1 VVTLEEKKIENSK
14 IYATLLL
21 LLLLGLI
28 SFSPAIA
35 LLSNTVLIKSQ
46 GTIST
51 TQITAKS
58 GFPEDIQAAVNT
70 VAAAGGGTVYVPEGK
85 WTFNPSSWPGV
96 TIPNGVNVIGA
107 GIGKSVLYLP
117 NYPQGGL
124 ANKPFPNRPFFYC
137 TGNSETDKKV
147 RISGITFQGH
157 IEDEEEV
164 LCGVEVFGIDNFRID
179 HCEFIDFD
187 QTSIFPRSCRGV
199 IDHCTIDNPYKD
211 KIAGADQA
219 YGIIVLGDYTV
230 WYSLDQ
236 LLGKYTLNTVYI
248 EDCSFSRCRHSI
260 ASNDAGWYVVRHC
273 VFTEPR
279 PKNFGIID
287 VHGTD
292 YGGRGLEA
300 YDNLIIGA
308 EGYEASEAFWIRGG
322 SGVIFNNTMKN
333 IRYGIGL
340 YKEAANP
347 QYWVKDLYIWG
358 NSMDGGT
365 LINNADD
372 YRENVDYFLRTPNQ
386 QQDSFVYT
394 PYPYPHPLTLG

>member
-1 VVTLEEKKIENSK
+1 VIELEGKNMQNLRIH
-14 IYATLLL
+14 ATLLL

-28 SFSPAIA
+28 SFSPVIA

-51 TQITAKS
+51 TQITARS
-58 GFPEDIQAAVNT
+58 GFPEDIQAAVNV
-70 VAAAGGGTVYVPEGK
+70 VAAAGGGTVYVPEGN

-96 TIPNGVNVIGA
+96 TIPNGVNIIGA
-107 GIGKSVLYLP
+107 GIGQTVLYLP

-124 ANKPFPNRPFFYC
+124 ANKPFSNRPFFYC
-137 TGNSETDKKV
+137 TGNYETNKQV

-157 IEDEEEV
+157 VEDEEEA
-164 LCGVEVFGIDNFRID
+164 LCGVEVVAIDNFRID

-187 QTSIFPRSCRGV
+187 NAAIFPRDCRGV
-199 IDHCTIDNPYKD
+199 IDHCIIDNPYKD
-211 KIAGADQA
+211 KISDTVWA
-219 YGIIVLGDYTV
+219 YGIIVLGDYYT

-248 EDCSFSRCRHSI
+248 EDCTFSRCRHSI
-260 ASNDAGWYVVRHC
+260 ASNGAGWYVVRHC

-308 EGYEASEAFWIRGG
+308 ANYPASQAFWIRGG
-322 SGVIFNNTMKN
+322 SGVIFNNTMQN
-333 IRYGIGL
+333 ISYGIVL
-340 YKEAANP
+340 MKESENR
-347 QYWVKDLYIWG
+347 QFWVNNLYIWG
-358 NSMDGGT
+358 NGMDGGT
-365 LINNADD
+365 LLLDGDNYI
-372 YRENVDYFLRTPNQ
+372 ENVDYFLYAK
-386 QQDSFVYT
+386 SGYT

>member
-1 VVTLEEKKIENSK
+1 LEEKKIKNSK

-51 TQITAKS
+51 TQITARS
-58 GFPEDIQAAVNT
+58 GFPDDIQAAVNV
-70 VAAAGGGTVYVPEGK
+70 VAAAGGGTVYVPEGN

-107 GIGKSVLYLP
+107 GIGQTVLYLP

-137 TGNSETDKKV
+137 TGNYETNKKV

-157 IEDEEEV
+157 VEDEEEI
-164 LCGVEVFGIDNFRID
+164 LCGVEVNGIDNFRID

-187 QTSIFPRSCRGV
+187 NAAIFPRDCRGV
-199 IDHCTIDNPYKD
+199 IDHCIIDNPYKD
-211 KIAGADQA
+211 RIGGTEGA

-248 EDCSFSRCRHSI
+248 EDCNFSRCRHSI
-260 ASNDAGWYVVRHC
+260 ASNQAGWYVVRHC
-273 VFTEPR
+273 TFQKPR
-279 PKNFGIID
+279 PVQYPMID
-287 VHGTD
+287 VHGASP
-292 YGGRGLEA
+292 GGRGLEA
-300 YDNLIIGA
+300 YNNTIIGSLY
-308 EGYEASEAFWIRGG
+308 EGSSISVGVDFRGG
-322 SGVIFNNTMKN
+322 GGVVFNNTFIDCAYGVKLSVEAPEPYQPYN
-333 IRYGIGL
+333 IWIWNNQMTKQNAPNEGTLLLNTGD
-340 YKEAANP
+340 YKE
-347 QYWVKDLYIWG
+347 G
-358 NSMDGGT
+358 
-365 LINNADD
+365 
-372 YRENVDYFLRTPNQ
+372 VDYFLYAKP
-386 QQDSFVYT
+386 DYA
-394 PYPYPHPLTLG
+394 PYPYPHPLTLS